1 MKKGIAALLVLV
13 MAACIFV
20 GCAEERGFFP
30 EYDIEGCVSRMGEG
44 SLQDVGGV
52 DFEPML
58 WIDGEYTLPY
68 RLYIPASYDETREY
82 PLLLFLHGA
91 GERGDD
97 NLQPVITYAGL
108 DSFFDE
114 EDDPARE
121 AIVLIPQ
128 CPVGD
133 MWVDVDASEKGMYSI
148 ESVPESAAMSA
159 VLKLIK
165 FTVSDLSV
173 DTARIYA
180 MGMSMGGY
188 GTWDILARH
197 TDLLAAAVP
206 ICGGCDV
213 SCAEAIKEIPI
224 RTFHGALDPIVPPDG
239 TRAMA
244 AALEGAGA
252 ADFSYT
258 EYADGMHDIWNRAMQ
273 TEGLD
278 DWLFAQKKE

>member
-1 MKKGIAALLVLV
+1 M
-13 MAACIFV
+13 
-20 GCAEERGFFP
+20 
-30 EYDIEGCVSRMGEG
+30 
-44 SLQDVGGV
+44 
-52 DFEPML
+52 
-58 WIDGEYTLPY
+58 
-68 RLYIPASYDETREY
+68 
-82 PLLLFLHGA
+82 LLFLHGA

-213 SCAEAIKEIPI
+213 SRAEAIKEIPSAPFTERSTPLSRPTARARWRPLSRGRAPQI
-224 RTFHGALDPIVPPDG
+224 FPTPSMRTGCTIFGIARCRRRGWMTGSLLRKRMSA
-239 TRAMA
+239 RA
-244 AALEGAGA
+244 EQIKK
-252 ADFSYT
+252 S
-258 EYADGMHDIWNRAMQ
+258 
-273 TEGLD
+273 GLR
-278 DWLFAQKKE
+278 LQFR